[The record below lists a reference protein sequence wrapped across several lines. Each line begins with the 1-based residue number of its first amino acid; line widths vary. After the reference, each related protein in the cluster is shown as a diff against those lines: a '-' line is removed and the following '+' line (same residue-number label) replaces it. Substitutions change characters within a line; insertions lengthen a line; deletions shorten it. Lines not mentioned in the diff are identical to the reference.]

1 VTIEDAAEDFI
12 QAAVDAAEEGNVL
25 FQAEVKDDYQTITK
39 DYGVIVGDCTSDVA
53 PLAGGAMGEFD
64 ALLIM
69 VCFARV
75 VGSDKTERKA
85 ARNKARELMLA
96 VAGLFT
102 NDPMM
107 NGQVRDSRVL
117 RCRRGFDSITSA
129 DVYAVAHVP
138 VVINETGQQT
148 DLEQRLYQ

>member
-1 VTIEDAAEDFI
+1 MTIEDAALEFI
-12 QAAVDAAEEGNVL
+12 QAAVAGAANDSPLYG
-25 FQAEVKDDYQTITK
+25 AEVKDDYQTIEK
-39 DYGVIVGDCTSDVA
+39 DFGVIIGDCTSDVA
-53 PLAGGAMGEFD
+53 PKPGGAMAEFD
-64 ALLIM
+64 ALLIV

-75 VGSDKTERKA
+75 VGSDKTERRD
-85 ARNKARELMLA
+85 ARNKARALMLA
-96 VAGLFT
+96 VAGLFN

-138 VVINETGQQT
+138 LIVNETGQQA
-148 DLEQRLYQ
+148 DVERRLYE